1 MPLISMKTTG
11 AFANES
17 SDGEKLMNVSYGT
30 APGQQM
36 DIYLPANRNVSTTHS
51 IILIHGGAWSSGSRK
66 TFNHHVDS
74 FLNRLPGYAIFNV
87 DYRLVTSVTLF
98 PAQEN
103 DIKAAVDFISANA
116 ERYQINRDKLILL
129 GVSAGGHLALLQA
142 YKNNTPKVAAVIDF
156 FGPSDLEIMYK
167 KPWHPMIPFLLQN
180 LLGGSPETSM
190 QAYRNASPVNFIS
203 TTSPPTLIFHGR
215 KDRTVN
221 ISQSELL
228 QKKLQATGIKNKLV
242 VYDRAA
248 HGWYGALLSDSYDK
262 IESFLKSLL

>member
-1 MPLISMKTTG
+1 
-11 AFANES
+11 
-17 SDGEKLMNVSYGT
+17 
-30 APGQQM
+30 
-36 DIYLPANRNVSTTHS
+36 
-51 IILIHGGAWSSGSRK
+51 
-66 TFNHHVDS
+66 
-74 FLNRLPGYAIFNV
+74 
-87 DYRLVTSVTLF
+87 
-98 PAQEN
+98 
-103 DIKAAVDFISANA
+103 
-116 ERYQINRDKLILL
+116 
-129 GVSAGGHLALLQA
+129 
-142 YKNNTPKVAAVIDF
+142 
-156 FGPSDLEIMYK
+156 MYK

-180 LLGGSPETSM
+180 LLGGSPETSR

-228 QKKLQATGIKNKLV
+228 QKKLQATGVKNKLV